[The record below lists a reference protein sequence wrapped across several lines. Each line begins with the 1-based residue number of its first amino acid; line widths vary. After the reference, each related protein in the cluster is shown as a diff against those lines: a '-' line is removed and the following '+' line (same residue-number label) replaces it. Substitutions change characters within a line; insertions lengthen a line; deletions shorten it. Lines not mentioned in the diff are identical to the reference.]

1 VVRDEA
7 FQLIDE
13 VHAGRGGKTVLIVE
27 DEEPLRRVLRDLL
40 ERDGF
45 HVLEANNGIQALDQI
60 DRGAPDVVVLD
71 LNLPQLDGF
80 GVLSRLRS
88 KPATAHLPVII
99 LTAQGDEDS
108 EVRVLEGG
116 ADDFLTKPFRPRAL
130 SARLHTL
137 LNRRV
142 PG

>member
-1 VVRDEA
+1 MRRRRRRTA
-7 FQLIDE
+7 GGW
-13 VHAGRGGKTVLIVE
+13 VHAGRAGKTVLIVE

-45 HVLEANNGIQALDQI
+45 HVLEASNGVQALDQI

-88 KPATAHLPVII
+88 RPSTA
-99 LTAQGDEDS
+99 
-108 EVRVLEGG
+108 VRPSRL
-116 ADDFLTKPFRPRAL
+116 RSCCSPRLCA
-130 SARLHTL
+130 
-137 LNRRV
+137 
-142 PG
+142 

>member
-13 VHAGRGGKTVLIVE
+13 VHAARGGKTVLIVE

-45 HVLEANNGIQALDQI
+45 HVLEANNGVQALDQI

-80 GVLSRLRS
+80 GVLARLRS
-88 KPATAHLPVII
+88 RPATAHLPVII

-108 EVRVLEGG
+108 EVRVL
-116 ADDFLTKPFRPRAL
+116 
-130 SARLHTL
+130 
-137 LNRRV
+137 
-142 PG
+142 